1 MSEKIFEKQSVLNF
15 THKLSINKRIP
26 LFDVLIDSNNRRPRF

>member
-26 LFDVLIDSNNRRPRF
+26 LLDVLMDSNNLKPPF